1 MRRTKDFLPSKS
13 LEWPEGNVLTVEA
26 HASSGGQSCA
36 NSGALRR
43 LDELRIPVVFLPT
56 FREFTLFYYPQWG

>member
-13 LEWPEGNVLTVEA
+13 LEWPEGNVLTVKA

-36 NSGALRR
+36 NSGALRQ
-43 LDELRIPVVFLPT
+43 LDKLRIPIVFLST
-56 FREFTLFYYPQWG
+56 FREFSLFYCAQWA